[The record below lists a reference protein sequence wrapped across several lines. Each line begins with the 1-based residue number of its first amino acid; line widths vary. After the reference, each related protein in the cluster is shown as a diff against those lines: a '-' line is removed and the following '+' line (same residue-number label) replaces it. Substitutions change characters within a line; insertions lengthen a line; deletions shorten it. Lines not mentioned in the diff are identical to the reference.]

1 MADRDRHSAGVE
13 NSPSFLRPLKLLLAG
28 FSSALHTRVELF
40 FTELEEERERIKQ
53 TIILVF
59 LAVLG
64 LSLGAVLLTIFAV
77 ALFWVKGWIAAI
89 GVMALIYLGI
99 GVAALVGLRNK
110 ILSRP
115 GLFPATL
122 SELGKDRDRL
132 KASADE

>member
-1 MADRDRHSAGVE
+1 MRHSAGAE
-13 NSPSFLRPLKLLLAG
+13 DSPSFSAPAEVFAG
-28 FSSALHTRVELF
+28 RLMLGTCTPASNSSLPR
-40 FTELEEERERIKQ
+40 LEEERERIKQ
-53 TIILVF
+53 TIILIL

-77 ALFWVKGWIAAI
+77 ALFWEKGWIAAI
-89 GVMALIYLGI
+89 GVMALIYLGVGGGAI
-99 GVAALVGLRNK
+99 VGLRKK

-132 KASADE
+132 KASAGE